1 MKNFVVLVL
10 SVFLAMSANAQSQ
23 GQKWL
28 AEARKGNVKAMYQ
41 TALRYITGVDGLPK
55 STEKARYWAEK
66 GGEAGHVGCMDV
78 AASTY
83 RDVETK
89 RFESRRIYW
98 AEKAGEAGSVD
109 GMMKARDSY
118 LDLEWK
124 SKSDAD
130 ILRCL
135 ERQMYWNDK
144 MLVTPNLDDNG
155 QCQHIKEMLEK
166 KLAKYKA
173 GETKEN

>member
-1 MKNFVVLVL
+1 
-10 SVFLAMSANAQSQ
+10 
-23 GQKWL
+23 
-28 AEARKGNVKAMYQ
+28 
-41 TALRYITGVDGLPK
+41 
-55 STEKARYWAEK
+55 
-66 GGEAGHVGCMDV
+66 
-78 AASTY
+78 
-83 RDVETK
+83 
-89 RFESRRIYW
+89 
-98 AEKAGEAGSVD
+98 
-109 GMMKARDSY
+109 MMKARDSY